1 MKYVR
6 AKEGVYELMF
16 PNTEY
21 RISFSNK
28 TIEPAYFT
36 TKRDFVAKK
45 DVIKA
50 SDNIEDLFDKLV
62 WVTPEGEHHIKPKT
76 GDGLWYLCCDYK
88 KGHQIYGAI
97 WTDKGLIY
105 VTKLNN
111 DGWELL
117 TVKEEGIDYEI
128 LSIKNQVG

>member
-1 MKYVR
+1 MKYIR
-6 AKEGVYELMF
+6 TKESIYELMF
-16 PNTEY
+16 PNTEH
-21 RISFSNK
+21 RTSFDHK

-36 TKRDFVAKK
+36 TKRDWVAKR
-45 DVIKA
+45 DVIA
-50 SDNIEDLFDKLV
+50 QADTIEELCDEFV

-105 VTKLNN
+105 IAKLTEE
-111 DGWELL
+111 GWELL
-117 TVKEEGIDYEI
+117 
-128 LSIKNQVG
+128 